1 MYRYDSIEDNEISS
15 EIIIMSPQN
24 EIETNL
30 EKLDNYLTNG
40 MWLSLNLLIC

>member
-1 MYRYDSIEDNEISS
+1 
-15 EIIIMSPQN
+15 MSPQN